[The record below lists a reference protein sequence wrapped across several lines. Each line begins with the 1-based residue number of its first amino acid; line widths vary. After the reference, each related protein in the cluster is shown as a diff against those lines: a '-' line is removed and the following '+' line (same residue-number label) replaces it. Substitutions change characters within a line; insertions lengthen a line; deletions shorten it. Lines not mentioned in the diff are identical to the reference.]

1 MFPLI
6 SLYFS
11 QLQSIFLCKHINSN
25 KRRDDNVV
33 GINGQLCWFWLCVV
47 LVLFLGFVSWL
58 SKPRRSVSPSPWLFT
73 ENLVHHFA
81 ASVEHMISLQQ
92 KRKRYTHCD
101 QHFIGIQ
108 KQNAEWHW
116 RLATRQKIRR
126 KKKKKLTP
134 AKSYVISR
142 ARLANEQL
150 ISPCF
155 YITSSSR
162 WAVQIIPSPQ
172 PVASYGQQI
181 F

>member
-25 KRRDDNVV
+25 QRRDDNVV
-33 GINGQLCWFWLCVV
+33 GINGQLCWLWLCVV

-81 ASVEHMISLQQ
+81 ASAVTWSLLQQ
-92 KRKRYTHCD
+92 KRKRCTHCD

-116 RLATRQKIRR
+116 RPATRQKIRR
-126 KKKKKLTP
+126 KKEKADASKIIRRIWGETGQW
-134 AKSYVISR
+134 AAY
-142 ARLANEQL
+142 LAL
-150 ISPCF
+150 F
-155 YITSSSR
+155 LHHL
-162 WAVQIIPSPQ
+162 
-172 PVASYGQQI
+172 QQQVGSADNPPPPNQ
-181 F
+181 